1 MGFLDEKGLEI
12 VGYNSA
18 QMSTRSSEIPFAQ
31 ASNSLLRPV
40 WILAARLSEPRANQ
54 ERVKSQPSSFASLK
68 RNSRRLSERRQFLP
82 RILEM
87 ACSLKRTRSEPQAR
101 KNQTYVIWLAQA
113 RSCSLKRA
121 GSCATQNVIFL
132 RCSKPKPKLPR
143 LIIGFLENFWSDN
156 IVDWRCLW
164 CIYGWILYEM
174 KWIILC

>member
-1 MGFLDEKGLEI
+1 MGLLDEIGLEI
-12 VGYNSA
+12 ASWNSA

-31 ASNSLLRPV
+31 ASNFLQRPV

-87 ACSLKRTRSEPQAR
+87 ACSLKRTRSEPEAR

-121 GSCATQNVIFL
+121 GSCATQIVIFL

-143 LIIGFLENFWSDN
+143 LIIGFLKNYWSDKN
-156 IVDWRCLW
+156 MEWRCLW
-164 CIYGWILYEM
+164 CMNIWFM
-174 KWIILC
+174 N